1 MSTLPTSAIRME
13 LPDRHGCASIEVS
26 MESFFDFSFW
36 MAEELEDFVAQQ
48 QSKQRREKL
57 KQKIY
62 RYRATRNPR
71 G

>member
-1 MSTLPTSAIRME
+1 
-13 LPDRHGCASIEVS
+13 

-57 KQKIY
+57 KQKLY
-62 RYRATRNPR
+62 RYRAERHLGR
-71 G
+71 

>member
-1 MSTLPTSAIRME
+1 MSTLPTSSIRME
-13 LPDRHGCASIEVS
+13 LPDRYGCSSIDVS

-57 KQKIY
+57 KQKLY
-62 RYRATRNPR
+62 RYRAERHLGR
-71 G
+71 